1 MTKKNVFA
9 GKDGREFRDFKV
21 SFLEFKHLE
30 IDRVLTSLFPRLIF
44 GGRAGRVS
52 GGKESWT
59 IDDFLR
65 ECLSQPQWFDGFDAC
80 NGAARRWIETD
91 LIDVVN
97 RGGASQ
103 RVAAPRPLHGNAYKF
118 RNREAGRD
126 YGGSEQI
133 YGMLAHA
140 RGGRGLA
147 ALGAL
152 RGFFF
157 PPPEQGWGADAPAAA
172 AGAGDPGLQPDVETQ
187 AILRWRGGAEDRQ
200 DAGDPPPN
208 VAPMCV
214 GQADLMADDILRLMA
229 YAPHVSR
236 PALIDRLKTLLAFH
250 LSLYHLKLL
259 AMLPKMVGQGFCD
272 KTCRKP
278 LCPVSLGAAEP
289 FAGCPYRLGL
299 VVDMGGDGKSHMGRM
314 AAASAERFYRRIPPF
329 VQALF
334 AFKKLDE
341 MAEEYG
347 PVERKLPKPD
357 AESSA
362 LDGPLF
368 LLKPRFDQDRE
379 NYFQTRLLK
388 ARTDADVD
396 QETQTAEALGSNAFE
411 SFIEFI
417 MGVRGN
423 YQRDYV
429 SQTLDSLM
437 LKNKENGMLAQPHK
451 GDRRFVLGSKLL
463 ETLIL
468 LALLRQRDGRFES
481 REIRIEQLLDF
492 LRLRYGI
499 FIDRLPPGEAQSA
512 SVLDRQALRLNL
524 EAFKLRLRETGFY
537 GELSDAYVTQKIS
550 PRYAVGHDLKRSS
563 GQAAGGRG
571 A

>member
-9 GKDGREFRDFKV
+9 GKDGKEFCDFKV

-44 GGRAGRVS
+44 GGRAGRVL
-52 GGKESWT
+52 GKKGSWT

-80 NGAARRWIETD
+80 AGAARRWIETD
-91 LIDVVN
+91 LVDVVN
-97 RGGASQ
+97 RGRASQ
-103 RVAAPRPLHGNAYKF
+103 KVAAPRPLHGNAYKF
-118 RNREAGRD
+118 RNSEAGRD
-126 YGGSEQI
+126 YGGSGQI

-147 ALGAL
+147 ALDAL

-157 PPPEQGWGADAPAAA
+157 PPPEQGWGADARAPA
-172 AGAGDPGLQPDVETQ
+172 AGDPGSHPDVETQ

-200 DAGDPPPN
+200 GAGDSPSN

-259 AMLPKMVGQGFCD
+259 AMLPKMVDQGFCGE
-272 KTCRKP
+272 TCRKP
-278 LCPVSLGAAEP
+278 LCPVDASGDEP

-314 AAASAERFYRRIPPF
+314 ASASAERFYRRITPF

-341 MAEEYG
+341 MAEEY
-347 PVERKLPKPD
+347 ERVKNRLPKPD

-379 NYFQTRLLK
+379 DYFHTRLLK

-396 QETQTAEALGSNAFE
+396 PETQTAEALGSNAFE

-451 GDRRFVLGSKLL
+451 GKRRFVLGNKLL

-468 LALLRQRDGRFES
+468 LALLRQREGRFES
-481 REIRIEQLLDF
+481 REIRIEDLLDF
-492 LRLRYGI
+492 MRLRYGI
-499 FIDRLPPGEAQSA
+499 FIDRLPPGEAENA
-512 SVLDRQALRLNL
+512 SVLDRQALRRNL
-524 EAFKLRLRETGFY
+524 EAFKLRLCETGFY

-550 PRYAVGHDLKRSS
+550 PRYAVGHDLKRAA

>member
-1 MTKKNVFA
+1 MTKKNAFK

-30 IDRVLTSLFPRLIF
+30 MDRVLTSLFPRLIF
-44 GGRAGRVS
+44 GGRAGRVL
-52 GGKESWT
+52 GKKGSWT

-65 ECLSQPQWFDGFDAC
+65 ECLSQPQWFEGFDAC
-80 NGAARRWIETD
+80 NSAARRWIETD

-97 RGGASQ
+97 RGRASQ
-103 RVAAPRPLHGNAYKF
+103 EVASPRPLHGNAYKF
-118 RNREAGRD
+118 RNSEAGRD

-147 ALGAL
+147 ALDAL

-157 PPPEQGWGADAPAAA
+157 PPPEQGWGADARAAA

-200 DAGDPPPN
+200 GAGDSPSN
-208 VAPMCV
+208 VPPMCV

-259 AMLPKMVGQGFCD
+259 AMLPKVVGQGFCD
-272 KTCRKP
+272 ETCRKS
-278 LCPVSLGAAEP
+278 LCPVDLGAPEP

-314 AAASAERFYRRIPPF
+314 ASASAERFYRRITPF

-341 MAEEYG
+341 MAEEC
-347 PVERKLPKPD
+347 ERVKNRLPKPD
-357 AESSA
+357 ADSSA

-368 LLKPRFDQDRE
+368 LLKPRFDLDRE
-379 NYFQTRLLK
+379 EYFQWRLTK
-388 ARTDADVD
+388 ASSDADID
-396 QETQTAEALGSNAFE
+396 PLTQKAKALGSNAFE
-411 SFIEFI
+411 SFIERI
-417 MGVRGN
+417 MGARGK

-429 SQTLDSLM
+429 PQAFDSIM

-451 GDRRFVLGSKLL
+451 GKRRFVLGNKLL

-468 LALLRQRDGRFES
+468 LALLRERDGRFES

-492 LRLRYGI
+492 MRLRYGI
-499 FIDRLPPGEAQSA
+499 FIDRLPPGEAENA

-550 PRYAVGHDLKRSS
+550 PRYAVGHDLKRAA

>member
-1 MTKKNVFA
+1 MTKKKAFK

-21 SFLEFKHLE
+21 SYLEFKQLE
-30 IDRVLTSLFPRLIF
+30 MDRVLTSLFPRLIF
-44 GGRAGRVS
+44 GGRAGRVL
-52 GGKESWT
+52 GKKGSWT

-80 NGAARRWIETD
+80 AGAARRWIETD

-97 RGGASQ
+97 RGRASQ
-103 RVAAPRPLHGNAYKF
+103 KVAAPRPLHGNAYKF
-118 RNREAGRD
+118 RNSEEGRD
-126 YGGSEQI
+126 YGGSEQV
-133 YGMLAHA
+133 YCMLAHA

-147 ALGAL
+147 ALDAL

-157 PPPEQGWGADAPAAA
+157 PPPEQGWGADARPAA
-172 AGAGDPGLQPDVETQ
+172 AGDPGLHPDVETQ
-187 AILRWRGGAEDRQ
+187 AILHWRGGAEDRQ
-200 DAGDPPPN
+200 GAGVSPPN

-272 KTCRKP
+272 ETCRKP
-278 LCPVSLGAAEP
+278 LCPVDPGGAEP
-289 FAGCPYRLGL
+289 LAGCPYRLGL

-314 AAASAERFYRRIPPF
+314 ASASAERFYRRITPF

-341 MAEEYG
+341 MAEEY
-347 PVERKLPKPD
+347 ERVKNRLPKPD
-357 AESSA
+357 ADSSA

-368 LLKPRFDQDRE
+368 LLKPRFGQYRE
-379 NYFQTRLLK
+379 DYFQNRLMQ
-388 ARTDADVD
+388 ARPDENIDP
-396 QETQTAEALGSNAFE
+396 QTQKAEALGSNAFE

-417 MGVRGN
+417 MEDSGN
-423 YQRDYV
+423 YQRVYV
-429 SQTLDSLM
+429 PQAFDSIM

-451 GDRRFVLGSKLL
+451 GKRRFVLGNKLL

-468 LALLRQRDGRFES
+468 LALLRERDGRFES

-492 LRLRYGI
+492 MRLRYGI
-499 FIDRLPPGEAQSA
+499 FIDRLPPGEAQRA

-550 PRYAVGHDLKRSS
+550 PRYAVGHDLKRSA

>member
-1 MTKKNVFA
+1 MTKKKAFK

-21 SFLEFKHLE
+21 SYLEFKQLE
-30 IDRVLTSLFPRLIF
+30 MDRVLTSLFPRLIF
-44 GGRAGRVS
+44 GGRAGRVL
-52 GGKESWT
+52 GKKGSWT

-80 NGAARRWIETD
+80 AGAARRWIETD

-118 RNREAGRD
+118 RNSEEGRD
-126 YGGSEQI
+126 YGGSEQV
-133 YGMLAHA
+133 YCMLAHA

-147 ALGAL
+147 ALDAL

-157 PPPEQGWGADAPAAA
+157 PPPEQGWGADARPAA
-172 AGAGDPGLQPDVETQ
+172 AGDPGLHPDVETQ
-187 AILRWRGGAEDRQ
+187 AILHWRGGAEDRQ
-200 DAGDPPPN
+200 GAGVSPSN
-208 VAPMCV
+208 VPPMCV

-272 KTCRKP
+272 ETCRKP
-278 LCPVSLGAAEP
+278 LCPVDPGGAEP
-289 FAGCPYRLGL
+289 LAGCPYRLGL

-314 AAASAERFYRRIPPF
+314 ASASAERFYRRITPF

-341 MAEEYG
+341 MAEEY
-347 PVERKLPKPD
+347 ERVKNRLPKPD
-357 AESSA
+357 ADSSA

-368 LLKPRFDQDRE
+368 LLKPRFGQYRE
-379 NYFQTRLLK
+379 DYFQNRLMQ
-388 ARTDADVD
+388 ARPDENIDP
-396 QETQTAEALGSNAFE
+396 QTQKAEALGSNAFE

-417 MGVRGN
+417 MEDSGN
-423 YQRDYV
+423 YQRVYV
-429 SQTLDSLM
+429 PQAFDSIM

-451 GDRRFVLGSKLL
+451 GKRRFVLGNKLL

-468 LALLRQRDGRFES
+468 LALLRERDGRFES

-492 LRLRYGI
+492 MRLRYGI
-499 FIDRLPPGEAQSA
+499 FIDRLPPGEAQRA

-550 PRYAVGHDLKRSS
+550 PRYAVGHDLKRSA

>member
-1 MTKKNVFA
+1 MTKKKAFK

-21 SFLEFKHLE
+21 SYLEFKQLE
-30 IDRVLTSLFPRLIF
+30 MDRVLTSLFPRLIF
-44 GGRAGRVS
+44 GGRAGRVL
-52 GGKESWT
+52 GKKGSWT

-80 NGAARRWIETD
+80 AGAARRWIETD

-97 RGGASQ
+97 RGRASQ
-103 RVAAPRPLHGNAYKF
+103 KVAAPRPLHGNAYKF
-118 RNREAGRD
+118 RNSEEGRD
-126 YGGSEQI
+126 YGGSEQV
-133 YGMLAHA
+133 YCMLAHA

-147 ALGAL
+147 ALDAL

-157 PPPEQGWGADAPAAA
+157 PPPEQGWGADARPAA
-172 AGAGDPGLQPDVETQ
+172 AGDPGLHPDVETQ
-187 AILRWRGGAEDRQ
+187 AILHWRGGAEDRQ
-200 DAGDPPPN
+200 GAGVSPSN
-208 VAPMCV
+208 VPPMCV

-272 KTCRKP
+272 ETCRKP
-278 LCPVSLGAAEP
+278 LCPVDPGGAEP
-289 FAGCPYRLGL
+289 LAGCPYRLGL

-314 AAASAERFYRRIPPF
+314 ASASAERFYRRITPF

-341 MAEEYG
+341 MAEEY
-347 PVERKLPKPD
+347 ERVKNRLPKPD
-357 AESSA
+357 ADSSA

-368 LLKPRFDQDRE
+368 LLKPRFGQYRE
-379 NYFQTRLLK
+379 DYFQNRLMQ
-388 ARTDADVD
+388 ARPDENIDP
-396 QETQTAEALGSNAFE
+396 QTQKAEALGSNAFE

-417 MGVRGN
+417 MEDSGN
-423 YQRDYV
+423 YQRVYV
-429 SQTLDSLM
+429 PQAFDSIM

-451 GDRRFVLGSKLL
+451 GKRRFVLGNKLL

-468 LALLRQRDGRFES
+468 LALLRERDGRFES

-492 LRLRYGI
+492 MRLRYGI
-499 FIDRLPPGEAQSA
+499 FIDRLPPGEAQRA

-550 PRYAVGHDLKRSS
+550 PRYAVGHDLKRSA